1 MQISPRYSRS
11 WAWYFSHEVGIW
23 FEKDPLSDVGCCS
36 KRFQRVIRNN
46 SYDMFPHGYTHKYI
60 YIYGMYLVCFF
71 WMCFFRFVSSLLCD
85 FENRLL
91 RFRFYLGGGQF
102 LLSCLAVVERGPP
115 SKEIAGLIKGLW
127 SPSLTLDNPLIR
139 LIRHCSHEFHWMMP
153 AIYHS
158 CNWGSF
164 QSWREEIQ
172 INMFVSSLKE
182 FRLKGCSF
190 HNRGAPQ
197 THQNTI
203 QRLAERKS
211 LGTD

>member
-1 MQISPRYSRS
+1 M
-11 WAWYFSHEVGIW
+11 
-23 FEKDPLSDVGCCS
+23 D
-36 KRFQRVIRNN
+36 
-46 SYDMFPHGYTHKYI
+46 THTSI
-60 YIYGMYLVCFF
+60 YIWYVFGMFFLNVFFQVCIFT
-71 WMCFFRFVSSLLCD
+71 SLWLWEP
-85 FENRLL
+85 FIALQIL
-91 RFRFYLGGGQF
+91 FGGGQF
-102 LLSCLAVVERGPP
+102 LLSRLAVVERGPP

>member
-1 MQISPRYSRS
+1 M
-11 WAWYFSHEVGIW
+11 
-23 FEKDPLSDVGCCS
+23 D
-36 KRFQRVIRNN
+36 
-46 SYDMFPHGYTHKYI
+46 THTSI
-60 YIYGMYLVCFF
+60 YIYMVCIWYVFFECVFSGLYLHFF
-71 WMCFFRFVSSLLCD
+71 VTLRTVYCASD
-85 FENRLL
+85 FIWG
-91 RFRFYLGGGQF
+91 GGGQF